1 MQMFFYITC
10 ANTKEAKKISS
21 VLVKK
26 KLIACANIFNNI
38 QSVFSWKN
46 KVNFSKEVIIMG
58 KTTKKLQTKII
69 SEVKKIHSYDVPC
82 IVFSK
87 ISSGNKDFLKWI
99 SNSTTVSYTHLRAHE
114 TREDRVCRGML

>member
-1 MQMFFYITC
+1 MHIFFYITC
-10 ANTKEAKKISS
+10 TNTREAKKISS

-46 KVNFSKEVIIMG
+46 KVNFSKEVVIIG

-69 SEVKKIHSYDVPC
+69 SEIKKIHSYDVPC
-82 IVFSK
+82 IIFSK

-99 SNSTTVSYTHLRAHE
+99 SDSTR
-114 TREDRVCRGML
+114 

>member
-10 ANTKEAKKISS
+10 ANIKEAKKISS

-26 KLIACANIFNNI
+26 KMIACANILTNI
-38 QSVFSWKN
+38 QSVFLWKK

-58 KTTKKLQTKII
+58 KTTNKRRTKII

-99 SNSTTVSYTHLRAHE
+99 SNSTR
-114 TREDRVCRGML
+114 

>member
-46 KVNFSKEVIIMG
+46 KVNFSKEGIIMG

-69 SEVKKIHSYDVPC
+69 SEVKKIHLIMCLVLY
-82 IVFSK
+82 
-87 ISSGNKDFLKWI
+87 FLKFRQEI
-99 SNSTTVSYTHLRAHE
+99 KIF
-114 TREDRVCRGML
+114 

>member
-1 MQMFFYITC
+1 MHIFFYITC
-10 ANTKEAKKISS
+10 ANIKEAKKISS

-26 KLIACANIFNNI
+26 KMIACANIFTNI
-38 QSVFSWKN
+38 QSVFLWKK

-58 KTTKKLQTKII
+58 KTTKKRQTKII
-69 SEVKKIHSYDVPC
+69 SEVKKIHSYDMPC

-99 SNSTTVSYTHLRAHE
+99 SDSTR
-114 TREDRVCRGML
+114 

>member
-21 VLVKK
+21 VLLRK

-82 IVFSK
+82 VY
-87 ISSGNKDFLKWI
+87 FLKFHQEI
-99 SNSTTVSYTHLRAHE
+99 KIF
-114 TREDRVCRGML
+114 

>member
-46 KVNFSKEVIIMG
+46 KINFSKEVIIMG
-58 KTTKKLQTKII
+58 KTTKKRQAKII
-69 SEVKKIHSYDVPC
+69 SEVKKIHSYDMPC
-82 IVFSK
+82 IVLFK
-87 ISSGNKDFLKWI
+87 ISSGNKEFLKWI
-99 SNSTTVSYTHLRAHE
+99 SNSTR
-114 TREDRVCRGML
+114 

>member
-10 ANTKEAKKISS
+10 ANIKEAKKISS

-26 KLIACANIFNNI
+26 KMIACANIFTNI

-46 KVNFSKEVIIMG
+46 KVNFSKEVVIMG

-69 SEVKKIHSYDVPC
+69 SEVNNLHSYDVPC
-82 IVFSK
+82 IIFFK

-99 SNSTTVSYTHLRAHE
+99 SNSTR
-114 TREDRVCRGML
+114 

>member
-10 ANTKEAKKISS
+10 ANIKEAKKFHHFG
-21 VLVKK
+21 KK

-58 KTTKKLQTKII
+58 KTTKKRQTKII
-69 SEVKKIHSYDVPC
+69 SEVKKYTLMICLVLY
-82 IVFSK
+82 
-87 ISSGNKDFLKWI
+87 FLKFHQEI
-99 SNSTTVSYTHLRAHE
+99 KNF
-114 TREDRVCRGML
+114 

>member
-10 ANTKEAKKISS
+10 TYTKEAKKISS

-69 SEVKKIHSYDVPC
+69 SEVKKIHSYDMPC
-82 IVFSK
+82 IIFSK
-87 ISSGNKDFLKWI
+87 I
-99 SNSTTVSYTHLRAHE
+99 
-114 TREDRVCRGML
+114 

>member
-1 MQMFFYITC
+1 MQIFFYITC
-10 ANTKEAKKISS
+10 ANIKEAKKISS

-26 KLIACANIFNNI
+26 KMIACANIFTNI
-38 QSVFSWKN
+38 QSVFLWKK

-69 SEVKKIHSYDVPC
+69 SEVKNLHSYEVPC

-87 ISSGNKDFLKWI
+87 IPSGNKEFLKWI
-99 SNSTTVSYTHLRAHE
+99 NNSTR
-114 TREDRVCRGML
+114 

>member
-26 KLIACANIFNNI
+26 KMIACANIFTNI
-38 QSVFSWKN
+38 QSVFLWKK

-69 SEVKKIHSYDVPC
+69 SEVKKIHSYNVPC
-82 IVFSK
+82 IVY
-87 ISSGNKDFLKWI
+87 
-99 SNSTTVSYTHLRAHE
+99 VSYTQQTLP
-114 TREDRVCRGML
+114 TNREV

>member
-10 ANTKEAKKISS
+10 ANIKEAKKISS
-21 VLVKK
+21 VLARK

-46 KVNFSKEVIIMG
+46 KVNYSKEFIVMG
-58 KTTKKLQTKII
+58 KTTKKQQTTIN

-87 ISSGNKDFLKWI
+87 ISSGNKEFLKWI
-99 SNSTTVSYTHLRAHE
+99 SNSTR
-114 TREDRVCRGML
+114 

>member
-1 MQMFFYITC
+1 MKMFFYITC

-21 VLVKK
+21 VLVRK

-58 KTTKKLQTKII
+58 KTTKKQQTKII
-69 SEVKKIHSYDVPC
+69 SEVKKTPC
-82 IVFSK
+82 EVF
-87 ISSGNKDFLKWI
+87 ILEHDDPKDYKEY
-99 SNSTTVSYTHLRAHE
+99 TTKSLEYLE
-114 TREDRVCRGML
+114 SI

>member
-58 KTTKKLQTKII
+58 KTTNKRRTKII
-69 SEVKKIHSYDVPC
+69 SEVKKYTLMMCLVLY
-82 IVFSK
+82 
-87 ISSGNKDFLKWI
+87 FLKFHQEI
-99 SNSTTVSYTHLRAHE
+99 KIF
-114 TREDRVCRGML
+114 

>member
-58 KTTKKLQTKII
+58 KTTKKRQTKICLLYT
-69 SEVKKIHSYDVPC
+69 SPSPRDRQKSRMP
-82 IVFSK
+82 
-87 ISSGNKDFLKWI
+87 SS
-99 SNSTTVSYTHLRAHE
+99 A
-114 TREDRVCRGML
+114 

>member
-21 VLVKK
+21 VLVRK

-69 SEVKKIHSYDVPC
+69 SEVKKIHSYDCLLYTSPSPRDG
-82 IVFSK
+82 IGSRMP
-87 ISSGNKDFLKWI
+87 SS
-99 SNSTTVSYTHLRAHE
+99 A
-114 TREDRVCRGML
+114 

>member
-1 MQMFFYITC
+1 MQIFFYITC
-10 ANTKEAKKISS
+10 ANIKEAKKISS

-46 KVNFSKEVIIMG
+46 KVNFSKEVVIIG
-58 KTTKKLQTKII
+58 KSTKKLQTKII
-69 SEVKKIHSYDVPC
+69 LEVKKIHPYDVPC
-82 IVFSK
+82 IIFSK

-99 SNSTTVSYTHLRAHE
+99 SNSTI
-114 TREDRVCRGML
+114 

>member
-1 MQMFFYITC
+1 MKMFFYITC

-58 KTTKKLQTKII
+58 KTTKERQTKII

-87 ISSGNKDFLKWI
+87 ISSGNKEFLKWI
-99 SNSTTVSYTHLRAHE
+99 SNSTR
-114 TREDRVCRGML
+114 

>member
-1 MQMFFYITC
+1 MKMFFYITC
-10 ANTKEAKKISS
+10 TNTKEAKKISS
-21 VLVKK
+21 VLVRK

-69 SEVKKIHSYDVPC
+69 LEVKKIHSYDVPC
-82 IVFSK
+82 ILFSK
-87 ISSGNKDFLKWI
+87 ISSGNKE
-99 SNSTTVSYTHLRAHE
+99 SVSYTHLRAHE
-114 TREDRVCRGML
+114 T

>member
-10 ANTKEAKKISS
+10 ANIKEAKKITSI
-21 VLVKK
+21 LVRK

-38 QSVFSWKN
+38 QSVFLWKN
-46 KVNFSKEVIIMG
+46 KVNYSKEVIIIG

-69 SEVKKIHSYDVPC
+69 SEVKKIHSYDMPC

-87 ISSGNKDFLKWI
+87 ISSGNKEFLKWI
-99 SNSTTVSYTHLRAHE
+99 SNSTR
-114 TREDRVCRGML
+114 